1 MGNDMFIST
10 RIPTIVP
17 PPSKVL
23 PWRIRCRSLDL
34 LGPFFEKVRVRDV
47 CGESESFKW
56 LETGLE

>member
-1 MGNDMFIST
+1 MFIST